1 MFYKTNLQYIIS
13 YLGLIPYGLIFLNK
27 HFFFYIEQKIT
38 FDFIIYYTLIIIVFI
53 GSEKWNL
60 QKKIPNHLIIY
71 GFLPSLFAIFI
82 IILNLYS
89 YDISKLF
96 LYLAIFLMTQLIFD
110 YILIYAKSVKK
121 YAFYYVRLP
130 LTLIITLFLLLKF

>member
-13 YLGLIPYGLIFLNK
+13 YLGLIPYSLIFLDK
-27 HFFFYIEQKIT
+27 YFFYIEEEII
-38 FDFIIYYTLIIIVFI
+38 FNFIVYYTLTIIVFI

-60 QKKIPNHLIIY
+60 QKKIPNHLIVY
-71 GFLPSLFAIFI
+71 GFLPSLFAILI

-110 YILIYAKSVKK
+110 YILIYAKSGKK

>member
-1 MFYKTNLQYIIS
+1 MFYKINLQYIIS
-13 YLGLIPYGLIFLNK
+13 YLGLIPYSLIFLDK
-27 HFFFYIEQKIT
+27 YFFYIDEEII
-38 FDFIIYYTLIIIVFI
+38 FNFIVYYTLTIIVFI

-60 QKKIPNHLIIY
+60 QKKIPNHLIVY
-71 GFLPSLFAIFI
+71 GFLPSLFAILI

-110 YILIYAKSVKK
+110 YILIYAKSAKK

>member
-13 YLGLIPYGLIFLNK
+13 YLGLIPYSLIFLDK
-27 HFFFYIEQKIT
+27 YFFYIEEEII
-38 FDFIIYYTLIIIVFI
+38 FNFIVYYTLTIIVFI

-60 QKKIPNHLIIY
+60 QKKIPNHLIVY
-71 GFLPSLFAIFI
+71 GFLPSLFAILI

-110 YILIYAKSVKK
+110 YILIYAKLAKK

-130 LTLIITLFLLLKF
+130 LTLIITLLLLLKF

>member
-13 YLGLIPYGLIFLNK
+13 YLGLIPYSLIFLDK
-27 HFFFYIEQKIT
+27 YFFYIEEEII
-38 FDFIIYYTLIIIVFI
+38 FDFIVYYTLTIIVFI

-110 YILIYAKSVKK
+110 YILIYAKLAKK

-130 LTLIITLFLLLKF
+130 LTLIITLLLLLKF

>member
-13 YLGLIPYGLIFLNK
+13 YLGLIPYSLIFLGK
-27 HFFFYIEQKIT
+27 YFFYIEEEII
-38 FDFIIYYTLIIIVFI
+38 FDFIVYYTLTIIVFI

-110 YILIYAKSVKK
+110 YILIYAKSANKD
-121 YAFYYVRLP
+121 AFYYLRLP

>member
-1 MFYKTNLQYIIS
+1 MFYKINLQYIIS
-13 YLGLIPYGLIFLNK
+13 YLGLIPYSLIFLDK
-27 HFFFYIEQKIT
+27 YFFYIEEEII
-38 FDFIIYYTLIIIVFI
+38 FNFIVYYTLTIIVFI

-60 QKKIPNHLIIY
+60 QKKIPNHLIVY
-71 GFLPSLFAIFI
+71 GFLPSLFAILI

-110 YILIYAKSVKK
+110 YFLIYAKSANKD
-121 YAFYYVRLP
+121 AFYYVRLP

>member
-13 YLGLIPYGLIFLNK
+13 YLGLIPYSLIFLDK
-27 HFFFYIEQKIT
+27 YFFYIEEEII
-38 FDFIIYYTLIIIVFI
+38 FNFIVYYTLTIIVFI

-110 YILIYAKSVKK
+110 YILIYAKSGKK